1 MKRQKIIK
9 SKIYKRKKK
18 SRVPMLMIRLNEL
31 LIRLNI
37 LNIKVH
43 KSVKEIV
50 FLAF

>member
-1 MKRQKIIK
+1 MK

-37 LNIKVH
+37 LNQSKR
-43 KSVKEIV
+43 
-50 FLAF
+50 